1 MVVGV
6 PVRGETTALESL
18 VLPCAAAIG
27 AANAASSSA
36 LAANATS
43 HDCASV
49 VFFRRCLTNK

>member
-27 AANAASSSA
+27 PANAASSSA
-36 LAANATS
+36 VAANAAS
-43 HDCASV
+43 HDCASWA
-49 VFFRRCLTNK
+49 FFRRCLTSK